1 MSRGGRRPGAGRKPM
16 ADSKIRK
23 DFTAEELKELVMTEG
38 IVSVTRKS
46 VTYTEDFKVLFW
58 TRYNDGADIGV
69 IFSEA
74 GINPEIIGRD
84 RMRDLVRL
92 IRKQKDKEGQI
103 QIKVKTPSEGEAEKP
118 QIPKPPN
125 KPKYTRFS
133 LNEDEISRM
142 YHQVAYMSQ
151 ELEFIKKIICA
162 ETEGRSK
169 C

>member
-1 MSRGGRRPGAGRKPM
+1 MPRGGARAGAGRKPKV
-16 ADSKIRK
+16 DSKVRK

-38 IVSVTRKS
+38 IVSVTRKN

-58 TRYNDGADIGV
+58 TRYKDGVDVGV
-69 IFSEA
+69 IFGDA

-92 IRKQKDKEGQI
+92 IRKQKEKDTQI
-103 QIKVKTPSEGEAEKP
+103 QLKVKTPSEGEAEKP

-125 KPKYTRFS
+125 KPKYSRFS

-142 YHQVAYMSQ
+142 FHQVAYMSQ